1 MINKHHIIL
10 SALLLFSALN
20 LFIAPRSLADEPK
33 VIIFVGEMT
42 YNQDHPCEPILHC
55 VETPAC
61 VATQTSS
68 NAPCPVVIAF
78 TDDIG
83 QVAVMI
89 ENHTTGMYEQEL
101 TNSAQGLAVYQVSGT
116 PGIYSVT
123 VTRADG
129 HSYSELFAIQ

>member
-1 MINKHHIIL
+1 MNR
-10 SALLLFSALN
+10 S
-20 LFIAPRSLADEPK
+20 FIASRLLRVPRPR
-33 VIIFVGEMT
+33 
-42 YNQDHPCEPILHC
+42 P
-55 VETPAC
+55 
-61 VATQTSS
+61 
-68 NAPCPVVIAF
+68 APCPVVIAF

-129 HSYSELFAIQ
+129 RSYSELFAIQ